1 MWAREWRNNFG
12 AIFPNMCKLFGHWLL
27 PRWWLRWLLK
37 EPFWWVYQST
47 LEGAVEG
54 WNQLTDQV
62 ILFRDSFLHPCK
74 TTVSD
79 TIIRNGR
86 HEVLFQSNLKGLLV
100 HLKRLHFVYQ
110 AVRWE
115 VGIPLNLQQGS
126 FYPPV
131 LITVHSAEN
140 EVIESTR
147 LCILTF
153 INILLI
159 NSPGPITI

>member
-27 PRWWLRWLLK
+27 PRWWLLK

-159 NSPGPITI
+159 NSPGPIAI